1 MKVILLKDVKGK
13 GKKGEVKNVADGYAH
28 NFLIKNGLA
37 KEATTGSLS
46 ELKGKIHAE
55 EKQQAEIKQEAQEI
69 KELLEKESNAI
80 VIKSKAAEDGR
91 LFGSIT
97 TKQISAA
104 TQKQLGI
111 KLDKRKI
118 ELNVPI
124 RTVTSMKLDVKV
136 HPEVI
141 ATMTVNI
148 LADRKSVV

>member
-55 EKQQAEIKQEAQEI
+55 EKQQAEIKQEAQEV
-69 KELLEKESNAI
+69 KNLLEKESNAL

-104 TQKQLGI
+104 AQKQLGI

-124 RTVTSMKLDVKV
+124 RTVTSMKVDVKI
-136 HPEVI
+136 HPEVV
-141 ATMTVNI
+141 ATMTVNV
-148 LADRKSVV
+148 LPE

>member
-46 ELKGKIHAE
+46 ELKGKVQAE
-55 EKQQAEIKQEAQEI
+55 EKQQAEIKREAQET

-80 VIKSKAAEDGR
+80 QIKSKAAEDGR

-97 TKQISAA
+97 TKQIAA
-104 TQKQLGI
+104 AAQKQLGI

-124 RTVTSMKLDVKV
+124 RTVTSMKIDVKV

-141 ATMTVNI
+141 ATMTVNV
-148 LADRKSVV
+148 SPE

>member
-69 KELLEKESNAI
+69 KELLERESNAL

-104 TQKQLGI
+104 AQKQLGI

-118 ELNVPI
+118 ELNIPI
-124 RTVTSMKLDVKV
+124 RTVTSMKVDVKV
-136 HPEVI
+136 HPEVV
-141 ATMTVNI
+141 ATMTVNV
-148 LADRKSVV
+148 LPE

>member
-1 MKVILLKDVKGK
+1 MKVILLEDVKGK

-55 EKQQAEIKQEAQEI
+55 EKQQEEIKQEAQKV
-69 KELLEKESNAI
+69 KELLEQESNAL

-104 TQKQLGI
+104 AQKQLGI

-124 RTVTSMKLDVKV
+124 RTVTSMKVDVKV
-136 HPEVI
+136 HPEVV
-141 ATMTVNI
+141 ATLTVNV
-148 LADRKSVV
+148 LPE

>member
-1 MKVILLKDVKGK
+1 MKVILLTDVKGK

-46 ELKGKIHAE
+46 ELKGKIYAE
-55 EKQQAEIKQEAQEI
+55 EKQQAEIKQEAQEV

-104 TQKQLGI
+104 AQKQLGI

-124 RTVTSMKLDVKV
+124 RTVTSMKIDVKI
-136 HPEVI
+136 HPEVT
-141 ATMTVNI
+141 ATMTINV
-148 LADRKSVV
+148 LPE

>member
-1 MKVILLKDVKGK
+1 MKVILLTDVKGK

-37 KEATTGSLS
+37 KEATTGSVS
-46 ELKGKIHAE
+46 ELKGKIYAE
-55 EKQQAEIKQEAQEI
+55 EKQQAEIKQEAQEV

-104 TQKQLGI
+104 AQKQLGI

-124 RTVTSMKLDVKV
+124 RTVTSMKIDVKV
-136 HPEVI
+136 HPEVT
-141 ATMTVNI
+141 ATMTINV
-148 LADRKSVV
+148 LPE